1 MINVKEQSII
11 SKRADGLECEDGLFV
26 SDDFICVVDGVT
38 SKGKWTWDGHT
49 SGYYAKELIV
59 AGMSKLPAD
68 ATGEE
73 AINFLNQCLA
83 DGYTPERREEA
94 LHNSNEKIQANLI
107 IYSRKRK
114 QIWSFGD
121 CQCIIN
127 GKLFSHE
134 KKIDIILSNMRSLY
148 LELERIC
155 GKTEEELIAHDTGR
169 EFILP
174 ILEKAS
180 LLENTK
186 SEYDIVNLNGF
197 EIETDKLVK
206 YYLLEGDEVVLA
218 SDGYPE
224 LKTTLKESER
234 KLAEILDKDPLCY
247 KNYLSTKGLKEG
259 NASFDDRTYISFTV

>member
-1 MINVKEQSII
+1 MINVKEKSVI
-11 SKRADGLECEDGLFV
+11 SKRADGTECEDGLFI

-49 SGYYAKELIV
+49 SGYYAKELILK
-59 AGMSKLPAD
+59 GMETLPAD

-73 AINFLNQCLA
+73 AIEYLNRCLA

-107 IYSRKRK
+107 IYSAYKK
-114 QIWSFGD
+114 QIWCFGD

-127 GKLFSHE
+127 GKFFAHE
-134 KKIDIILSNMRSLY
+134 KKIDIILSNMRALY

-155 GKTEEELIAHDTGR
+155 GKTEEELLAHDTGR

-174 ILEKAS
+174 ILKKES
-180 LLENTK
+180 LLENAP

-197 EIETDKLVK
+197 DIDTGKIIK

-247 KNYLSTKGLKEG
+247 KEYLSTKGLKEG
-259 NASFDDRTYISFTV
+259 NASFDDRTYVSFTV

>member
-1 MINVKEQSII
+1 MITVKEKSVI
-11 SKRADGLECEDGLFV
+11 SKRADGTECEDGLFV
-26 SDDFICVVDGVT
+26 NDDFICVVDGVT

-49 SGYYAKELIV
+49 SGYYAKELILK
-59 AGMSKLPAD
+59 GMEKLPAD
-68 ATGEE
+68 ISGED
-73 AINFLNQCLA
+73 AIAFLNNCIS

-94 LHNSNEKIQANLI
+94 LHNSDEKIQANLI
-107 IYSRKRK
+107 IYSVNKK
-114 QIWSFGD
+114 QIWCFGD

-127 GKLFSHE
+127 GKIFAHE
-134 KKIDIILSNMRSLY
+134 KKIDVILSNMRSLY

-155 GKTEEELIAHDTGR
+155 GKTEEELIEHDTGR
-169 EFILP
+169 DFILP
-174 ILEKAS
+174 ILKKES
-180 LLENTK
+180 LLENSG

-197 EIETDKLVK
+197 DIDTTKLIK

-224 LKTTLKESER
+224 LKPTLKESER

-247 KNYLSTKGLKEG
+247 KEYLSTKGLKKG

>member
-1 MINVKEQSII
+1 MINVKEKSVI
-11 SKRADGLECEDGLFV
+11 SKRADGRECEDGLFV

-49 SGYYAKELIV
+49 SGYYAKELV
-59 AGMSKLPAD
+59 LKAMEKLPAD
-68 ATGEE
+68 ITGEKAVE
-73 AINFLNQCLA
+73 FLNQAIA

-94 LHNSNEKIQANLI
+94 LHNSDEKVQANVI
-107 IYSRKRK
+107 IYSAYRK

-127 GKLFSHE
+127 GKIFAHE
-134 KKIDIILSNMRSLY
+134 KKFDIILSNMRALY
-148 LELERIC
+148 LEIERIC
-155 GKTEEELIAHDTGR
+155 GKTEEELISHDTGR

-174 ILEKAS
+174 ILKKES
-180 LLENTK
+180 LLENSE

-197 EIETDKLVK
+197 EINTDKLIK

-247 KNYLSTKGLKEG
+247 KDYLSTKGLKEG